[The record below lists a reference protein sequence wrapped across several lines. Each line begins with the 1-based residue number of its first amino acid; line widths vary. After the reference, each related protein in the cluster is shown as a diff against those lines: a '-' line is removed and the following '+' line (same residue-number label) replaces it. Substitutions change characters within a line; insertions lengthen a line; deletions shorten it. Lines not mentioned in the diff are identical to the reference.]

1 MNETNKFSKYKKTMI
16 RRGILVWIPTLLSAA
31 SFLLFRFQWSPL
43 VQSQLTDF
51 MLGFQDGL
59 VLALLVCSLL
69 ALISTLLT
77 CRNPEKLQKA
87 YVEETDE
94 RTQLISRKAFSAGG
108 WALFFVLPPA
118 VLTASF
124 LSPAVFF
131 TLLAVMLF
139 FVAVLM
145 IAFIYY
151 KRKL

>member
-1 MNETNKFSKYKKTMI
+1 MNETNKFSKYKKTMM

-51 MLGFQDGL
+51 MLGFQDGM

-87 YVEETDE
+87 YVEE
-94 RTQLISRKAFSAGG
+94 RMSAH
-108 WALFFVLPPA
+108 
-118 VLTASF
+118 S
-124 LSPAVFF
+124 
-131 TLLAVMLF
+131 LLAERRFPRSVGRCFSCCHPLF
-139 FVAVLM
+139 
-145 IAFIYY
+145 
-151 KRKL
+151 

>member
-1 MNETNKFSKYKKTMI
+1 MNETNKFSKYKKTMM

-51 MLGFQDGL
+51 MLGFQDGM

-94 RTQLISRKAFSAGG
+94 RTQLISRKAFSAVG
-108 WALFFVLPPA
+108 WALFLRAATRCFDGK
-118 VLTASF
+118 
-124 LSPAVFF
+124 FF
-131 TLLAVMLF
+131 EPCGF
-139 FVAVLM
+139 FSHCWL
-145 IAFIYY
+145 
-151 KRKL
+151 